1 MDIKKI
7 KDQPMW
13 TCPVKPLALNDN
25 IEPEWEVTI
34 TKVQNGY
41 MMSYKENISEN
52 EDKRIFKIEREVFE
66 NDNDKE
72 FISNWDEVDKSQIDA
87 EDIAMHNLLYAIKG
101 HFGHY
106 HNKHQKVNL
115 VIKFE
120 KENYED

>member
-7 KDQPMW
+7 KDQPMRS
-13 TCPVKPLALNDN
+13 CPVKPLDLNDN
-25 IEPEWEVTI
+25 IEPEWEVI
-34 TKVQNGY
+34 VTKVQNGY

-52 EDKRIFKIEREVFE
+52 EDKKIFKIEREVFE

-72 FISNWDEVDKSQIDA
+72 FISNWDEVDKSQIES
-87 EDIAMHNLLYAIKG
+87 EDIAMHNLLCAIKE

-106 HNKHQKVNL
+106 YNKHQKVNL

-120 KENYED
+120 KEN